1 MKSSLNYLKK
11 IFNEDNRTKLIGLL
25 SILILLWL
33 IFYVIPSLFISLF
46 HTFLGNIILLLS
58 ILFISAVYS
67 AFNGIIAAVIIII
80 LYQISHPPTY
90 PSLKESFWSE
100 ESTNTFLKIQ
110 NTNNPNRKFDTSVI
124 EKQASQEEV
133 DYFNTNGMWPWS
145 QATQEFYIEASNQN
159 PYIRSYP
166 SDSMNNAQT
175 IYNEKAIQEIL
186 KTQTDEGQMLLR
198 GVQINSSEPDL
209 SGRGE
214 FGYNSGLITYETNP
228 KSKVIVCDSKTN
240 KLKQIRF
247 LGYGGILTEQVK
259 EEIPFD
265 YKDLENTVPG
275 FKFINEPCDPCMNID
290 PNSKDS
296 CNFSMNLK
304 NNKLLSENT
313 STPTQEKSLWNR
325 ILDLQAF

>member
-11 IFNEDNRTKLIGLL
+11 IFNKDNKTKLIGLL

-33 IFYVIPSLFISLF
+33 IFYVIPSLFLSLF

-58 ILFISAVYS
+58 ILFISATYS

-80 LYQISHPPTY
+80 LYQISHPPNY
-90 PSLKESFWSE
+90 PSIKENFWSE

-110 NTNNPNRKFDTSVI
+110 NTNNPNTNFDTSVI

-133 DYFNTNGMWPWS
+133 NYFNTNGMWPWS
-145 QATQEFYIEASNQN
+145 QATQDFYIEASNQN

-166 SDSMNNAQT
+166 SDSMNDAQT

-198 GVQINSSEPDL
+198 GIQINSSEPDL

-214 FGYNSGLITYETNP
+214 FGYTSGLITYETNP

-240 KLKQIRF
+240 KLKQTRF

-290 PNSKDS
+290 PNSKNT
-296 CNFSMNLK
+296 CNFSLNLK
-304 NNKLLSENT
+304 NTNT
-313 STPTQEKSLWNR
+313 PSQEKSLWNR
-325 ILDLQAF
+325 ILDLQAL